1 MSPRNYIWVV
11 LLVAVLV
18 VIAVL
23 GGRGGFTS
31 STPSLP
37 PEQGVNRI
45 AFVDLD
51 AQVRSMNPDGSDVRQ
66 ISSGEGSFTWPTWS
80 PDARTL
86 VYSGV
91 VTEEA
96 GSPRISLF
104 AFNAASG
111 STREIYVSEPG
122 IVGFLADD
130 VVHYTLWS
138 PDSSRLAIVVVTS
151 RGLSLLI
158 DDLGHS
164 AGADFVLDQGP
175 LWLSWSHDSRYLLVH
190 RGADHFLVNTLD
202 GNQVNQLD
210 LQAFAYRVP
219 AWKPHQETVTFV
231 SGDRLQELT
240 LSTADVI
247 ADGLDLTQPIAEVPA
262 YPAFLWSPDGAFLAV
277 AGPARVFGYQDK
289 QLFIYLNLRLY
300 PEDKEKQPVEI
311 RDNILAYFWSPD
323 GTKLAYVTLSEKRG
337 VLRWMVFNVADGSRL
352 PLVDFTPSP
361 DQLTMFQFFDQYSY
375 SHSLWSADS
384 QSLVFAGRLST
395 EAVSASWGL
404 ERSVQ
409 GSHIIVVDVS
419 PIPSPASIAEGSL
432 GFWSPR

>member
-352 PLVDFTPSP
+352 PLVVLHTLP
-361 DQLTMFQFFDQYSY
+361 
-375 SHSLWSADS
+375 
-384 QSLVFAGRLST
+384 
-395 EAVSASWGL
+395 
-404 ERSVQ
+404 
-409 GSHIIVVDVS
+409 
-419 PIPSPASIAEGSL
+419 
-432 GFWSPR
+432 